1 MLKSLFGQLEPL
13 CYCLHEPFKAVIM
26 KALKSVI
33 VLSATKKDYVRH
45 NVKDKNAVVKKE
57 VILR

>member
-33 VLSATKKDYVRH
+33 ILSATKKDYVSH
-45 NVKDKNAVVKKE
+45 NVKDKNAVVKKV

>member
-1 MLKSLFGQLEPL
+1 
-13 CYCLHEPFKAVIM
+13 M

-33 VLSATKKDYVRH
+33 ILSATKKDYVSH